1 MPEHEVDVYDLIR
14 VHNDKYSSIEF
25 NILPRKQI
33 YKPSHGIL
41 VILITLDTFTTTT
54 FTSDTTWTR
63 TLMLLFLTAMCA

>member
-1 MPEHEVDVYDLIR
+1 MPEHVYDLIR
-14 VHNDKYSSIEF
+14 VHNDEYSSIEF